1 MRTSELITAEIEG
14 RLGVFPSFFAPAL
27 AVPDVLEQLWRQM
40 LTSYLDNPLPEP
52 FKERLFAYLSRLRAN
67 VYCTVCHSC
76 QLGELG
82 ASGREIFD
90 ILEPQLSPDP
100 ASAAHL
106 LDAGEP
112 FAQWPAHGTPEEARI
127 VVLAAHAF
135 VKDDLAT
142 PCLVELRRLLP
153 RHDFSH
159 LVGLLSHI
167 GACHDWV
174 QAHPEISAQD
184 DERVLRHLPAL
195 LGEEPRLAELFDG
208 HGRTST
214 LARRDH
220 LAAIVESAD
229 DAIIGE
235 TLDGTIVSWNR
246 GAERLYGY
254 SADMVLGMS
263 TALLVPPDRGD
274 EAATVQQRIH
284 RGEQVEHADTVRL
297 DIDGRRVEVSLAV
310 SPLRN
315 ASGALIGACS
325 IAREVGDRKL
335 RERHLLTLHNAT
347 RVLAQS
353 RPLQET
359 LPVVLRVLGEGTGW
373 AVAAAWTPTT
383 RPGIPLQLRCA
394 AFWHAPAL
402 DGAAFETTSRQLRLG
417 AGEGL
422 PGRVWETRQARW
434 VSDVSAEP
442 HSRRPDEAAQDGLRS
457 CYLLPVHGRLDVV
470 AVIEFLSTEIRA
482 PDPLLLEMLNRVAGQ
497 IGEYL
502 ERLGPREALVP
513 SLTSTSRT
521 PPRATRG

>member
-1 MRTSELITAEIEG
+1 MHTSELITAEIEG

-27 AVPDVLEQLWRQM
+27 AVPDVLEQLWRQT

-52 FKERLFAYLSRLRAN
+52 FKERLFAYLSRLRTN
-67 VYCTVCHSC
+67 TYCTICHSC
-76 QLGELG
+76 QLRELG
-82 ASGREIFD
+82 ASAREIFD
-90 ILEPQLSPDP
+90 MLEPQLSPDP

-106 LDAGEP
+106 LGAGEP
-112 FAQWPAHGTPEEARI
+112 FAQWPAQRTREEARI

-142 PCLVELRRLLP
+142 VSLSELRRLLA
-153 RHDFSH
+153 RHDYSR
-159 LVGLLSHI
+159 LVALLSHI
-167 GACHDWV
+167 GASHDWV

-195 LGEEPRLAELFDG
+195 VSEEPGLAELFDG

-229 DAIIGE
+229 DAIVGE
-235 TLDGTIVSWNR
+235 TLEGAIVSWNR

-263 TALLVPPDRGD
+263 TALLVPSDRVD
-274 EAATVQQRIH
+274 EAAAIMQRIR
-284 RGEQVEHADTVRL
+284 RGERVEHADTVRL
-297 DIDGRRVEVSLAV
+297 GIDGRRVEVSLAA

-325 IAREVGDRKL
+325 IARDVGDRKL
-335 RERHLLTLHNAT
+335 RERYLLTLHNAT

-353 RPLQET
+353 RPVEQT
-359 LPVVLRVLGEGTGW
+359 LPVVLGVLCGGTGW
-373 AVAAAWTPTT
+373 AVAAAWMPTT
-383 RPGIPLQLRCA
+383 RPGVPLQLRCS
-394 AFWHAPAL
+394 AFWHTPAL

-457 CYLLPVHGRLDVV
+457 CYLLPVRGRQEVA

-482 PDPLLLEMLNRVAGQ
+482 PDPLLLEMLNRAAGQ

-502 ERLGPREALVP
+502 ERLGPRETLVP
-513 SLTSTSRT
+513 SPS
-521 PPRATRG
+521 